1 MGVVRIGRIVC
12 AILFLGSLG
21 IYSLAFGEASPLSL
35 SQALSR
41 VALFSDLT
49 EMERSRLADAAFL
62 RRGQAGEQ
70 IIHQGKARDR
80 MFIILEGQAE
90 VRVNGKHLTTISGQ
104 ALLGEIEFLDNLPAS
119 ADVILLEETDLI
131 ELDYGALTLLMEAN
145 PRLGYVIMR
154 GIAQIEARRLRGSNP
169 K

>member
-1 MGVVRIGRIVC
+1 MGAGKCIRIVC
-12 AILFLGSLG
+12 AILFLGFFWT
-21 IYSLAFGEASPLSL
+21 YSPAFGQSSPLTL

-80 MFIILEGQAE
+80 MFILLEGKAE

-104 ALLGEIEFLDNLPAS
+104 ALVGEIEFLDKLPAS

-131 ELDYGALTLLMEAN
+131 ELDYGALTRLMEGH
-145 PRLGYVIMR
+145 PRLGYVIMG
-154 GIAQIEARRLRGSNP
+154 GIARIEARRLRGSNP